1 MRSRMRSMER
11 LVRGAI
17 ALAVVMAAAGCGYAL
32 AGRGNALPAS
42 IRSIGIPD
50 FQNQSSLPDLDRALT
65 DAVREEFVAKGRYT
79 ILPQSQGVDGVVIG
93 TITSVTTP
101 PAAFTPD
108 NQVSRYLIVV
118 TARVEFREVATDRV
132 IWTNPNFKVSD
143 EYEVSTS
150 TVASPEAIL
159 TQDGPAKQ
167 RIARAFA
174 RSVVTSIFE
183 AF

>member
-1 MRSRMRSMER
+1 MTSTGRF
-11 LVRGAI
+11 LRGTI
-17 ALAVVMAAAGCGYAL
+17 AFAVVCATAGCGYAL

-50 FQNQSSLPDLDRALT
+50 FQNRSSLPDFDRALT
-65 DAVREEFVAKGRYT
+65 DAVREEFVGKGRYT
-79 ILPQSQGVDGVVIG
+79 ILPQAQGVDGVVIG

-101 PAAFTPD
+101 PAAFTAD
-108 NQVSRYLIVV
+108 SQVSRYQIVV
-118 TARVEFREVATDRV
+118 TASVEFREVATDRV
-132 IWTNPNFKVSD
+132 IWSNPNFQIRD

-150 TVASPEAIL
+150 TVASAEAIL

-174 RSVVTSIFE
+174 RSVVSSIFE